1 MRRSLYLG
9 GLLILLS
16 CASVFSQD
24 QQPQVNCPQSLRTAR
39 STYDQGRLHEVP
51 QWLTGCLTKTEDGGG
66 FTDAERIEAYRMLTL
81 TYIYLE
87 EPTQADAEMIHLL
100 NTDHFYTID
109 PDIDPIEFKNLYK
122 KFRTDPVYRIGL
134 KLGANTT
141 HIGLLANRY
150 IWGQGKGEYSST
162 PGFQA
167 GVVFEKDMPWLKKK
181 ITLAPEALYNANSFT
196 YINSGILSEQPE
208 NLGEENPST
217 DDPNTGSQEQ
227 IISQTRIQL
236 NALIQYRIEK
246 EYLLADKFTPYV
258 TLGPSVNYLLSSEF
272 VGNTDADEPVTGTGI
287 KNTDSYKRITFSVIA
302 AAGVKF
308 RFGGFY
314 LAAELRHQYG
324 FGNIVN
330 TDNLY
335 DNKELLSYG
344 YVDNDF
350 KMSQTMFNLAFIFP
364 RFHPKK
370 LIK

>member
-1 MRRSLYLG
+1 MRRFLYFG
-9 GLLILLS
+9 SFFLLS
-16 CASVFSQD
+16 CICVFAQE
-24 QQPQVNCPQSLRTAR
+24 QQPQINCPQSLRTAR

-51 QWLTGCLTKTEDGGG
+51 QWLTGCLTKTEDVGG

-122 KFRTDPVYRIGL
+122 KFRTDPVYRMGL

-150 IWGQGKGEYSST
+150 MWGAGKGEYSST
-162 PGFQA
+162 PSFQG
-167 GVVFEKDMPWLKKK
+167 GVVFEKDMPWLEKKV
-181 ITLAPEALYNANSFT
+181 TLAPELLYNSNSFT
-196 YINSGILSEQPE
+196 YINPGILLIQPD
-208 NLGEENPST
+208 NPGEPNPPT
-217 DDPNTGSQEQ
+217 DAPNTGSQEQ
-227 IISQTRIQL
+227 IITQTRLQL
-236 NALIQYRIEK
+236 NALVQYRIEK
-246 EYLLADKFTPYV
+246 DYLLADKFTPYV
-258 TLGPSVNYLLSSEF
+258 TLGPSVNYLMSSEF
-272 VGNTDADEPVTGTGI
+272 VGNTDADEPVTGTAI
-287 KNTDSYKRITFSVIA
+287 DNTDSYKRITFSVIA

-314 LAAELRHQYG
+314 LALELRHQYG

-335 DNKELLSYG
+335 TNKELMSYG

-350 KMSQTMFNLAFIFP
+350 RMSQTQFNLTFILP